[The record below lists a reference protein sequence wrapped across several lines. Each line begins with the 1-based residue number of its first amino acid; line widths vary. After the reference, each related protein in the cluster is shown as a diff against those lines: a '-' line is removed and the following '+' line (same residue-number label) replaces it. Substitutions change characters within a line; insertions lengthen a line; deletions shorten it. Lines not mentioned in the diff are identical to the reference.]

1 MGYSELPSAY
11 SQLWEHA
18 KSTTDIDQIT
28 VSMQTLY
35 IISLCTIKLSILL
48 FYNRI
53 FGVLRPMFRYILL
66 AMGGVVIAYSV
77 AGMLGTVLPCV
88 PLSDLWEP
96 PSNNPA
102 VCINFGAAIFAVGVI
117 NIVTDIIILSLPI
130 PLVWSLQMSRSH
142 KWQVVAVFSLGG
154 L

>member
-1 MGYSELPSAY
+1 M
-11 SQLWEHA
+11 
-18 KSTTDIDQIT
+18 I
-28 VSMQTLY
+28 VSIQTLY

-53 FGVLRPMFRYILL
+53 FGVPRPMFRYILL
-66 AMGGVVIAYSV
+66 ATGGVVIAYSV
-77 AGMLGTVLPCV
+77 AGMLGTVLQCV
-88 PLSDLWEP
+88 PLSDLWKP
-96 PSNNPA
+96 PSKNPP
-102 VCINFGAAIFAVGVI
+102 VCIHFGAIVLTVGAI